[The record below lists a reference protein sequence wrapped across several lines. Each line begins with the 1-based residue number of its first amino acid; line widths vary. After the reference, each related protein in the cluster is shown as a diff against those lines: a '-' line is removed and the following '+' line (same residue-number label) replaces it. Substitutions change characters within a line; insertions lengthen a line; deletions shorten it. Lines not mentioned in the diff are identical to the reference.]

1 MNYDMIFECD
11 YGDRTPIKEQLKK
24 LLDKFNASTMPM
36 CSIFINNN
44 PYSLEFYI
52 VLNFKTDLPNLREDI
67 INQFKNLGCKLRT
80 DLNLTDFFE
89 AMGQRQFNFCSLIDS
104 KNCDFIFDNYFYFS
118 EKKYLKSKL
127 YNNQEMK
134 PKNLIFIS
142 YSTADE
148 EEVDQL
154 VSELNRRS
162 ISIWYAKNN
171 IDYGESIIS
180 KIEKAIDECVGVL
193 FYITQNYLKSNW
205 CELERETF
213 SSRYA
218 SERNILMITI
228 KDWNIEWNKLPSFL
242 RNLKYIDRKEF
253 KSMQDVAV
261 ELVPTIKKHLNN
273 VKSYR

>member
-1 MNYDMIFECD
+1 
-11 YGDRTPIKEQLKK
+11 
-24 LLDKFNASTMPM
+24 
-36 CSIFINNN
+36 
-44 PYSLEFYI
+44 
-52 VLNFKTDLPNLREDI
+52 
-67 INQFKNLGCKLRT
+67 
-80 DLNLTDFFE
+80 
-89 AMGQRQFNFCSLIDS
+89 
-104 KNCDFIFDNYFYFS
+104 
-118 EKKYLKSKL
+118 
-127 YNNQEMK
+127 MK

-154 VSELNRRS
+154 ALELNRRS

-171 IDYGESIIS
+171 IDYGESIVS
-180 KIEKAIDECVGVL
+180 KIENAIDECVGVL

-213 SSRYA
+213 YSRYA

-228 KDWNIEWNKLPSFL
+228 KDWNIDWNELPSFL

-273 VKSYR
+273 VKR